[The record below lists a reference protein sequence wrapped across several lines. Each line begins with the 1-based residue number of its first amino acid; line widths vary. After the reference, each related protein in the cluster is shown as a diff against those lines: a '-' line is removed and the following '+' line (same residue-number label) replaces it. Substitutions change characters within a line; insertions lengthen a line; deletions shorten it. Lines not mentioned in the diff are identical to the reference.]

1 MTDLRTEEVAP
12 SKQDVPVAALHHLV
26 AVGDEYKVAGGL
38 KLLTQGVAGV
48 RQLVGISTL
57 NGEQEDP
64 AGLAASQLR
73 QQETL
78 RRCCSIGQEIAQF
91 TVDHHPCDNQPEAQ

>member
-1 MTDLRTEEVAP
+1 MIDLRTEEVAP
-12 SKQDVPVAALHHLV
+12 SKQDVPVAALHHMV
-26 AVGDEYKVAGGL
+26 A
-38 KLLTQGVAGV
+38 
-48 RQLVGISTL
+48 L
-57 NGEQEDP
+57 NGEQEDS

-73 QQETL
+73 QQDTL